1 MLTRPDSHSDRL
13 FRRVARLILAPGRL
27 VLGLMTVGAVIILFE
42 IIGFIDDALPEEQKI
57 GDWI

>member
-1 MLTRPDSHSDRL
+1 M
-13 FRRVARLILAPGRL
+13 ARFILAPGRL

-42 IIGFIDDALPEEQKI
+42 IIGFIDDALPDEEKI